1 MIQDFD
7 PGYGHEPFQ
16 ALCREFPDASV
27 YPAEHFRLEWGAVF
41 HRGRLDGTAQ
51 VLILGLAPGMLEV
64 VLRRVIVGHAGQ
76 RLQGFLA
83 KLGIER
89 SYVMINAFL
98 YSAYGQAGCAALQDD
113 PAVLAYRHRWID
125 TLLATSPI
133 RAVIGLGARADGA
146 WRTWQQSRG
155 GSDKGPLY
163 VKMPHP
169 TQPESSAKG
178 DPDRYAAAMET
189 MLGEWNHA
197 LTTLKPAITTPD
209 VERPLVPYGR
219 TLLATEVLPVPT
231 GDLPA
236 GTPAWMG
243 ARDHWTKRSGDSPK
257 IKRGNLTIN
266 IPPDILPL

>member
-7 PGYGHEPFQ
+7 PGYGHEPFRS
-16 ALCREFPDASV
+16 LCREFPDAAV
-27 YPAEHFRLEWGAVF
+27 YPAQHFRLEWGAVF

-51 VLILGLAPGMLEV
+51 VLIIGLAPGMLEV

-98 YSAYGQAGCAALQDD
+98 YSAYGQAGCVAIQDD
-113 PAVLAYRHRWID
+113 PAVVAYRHRWID
-125 TLLATSPI
+125 AIMASSPI
-133 RAVIGLGARADGA
+133 RAVITLGARADSA
-146 WRTWQQSRG
+146 WRLWQEQHG
-155 GSDKGPLY
+155 GPGQGPLC

-178 DPDRYAAAMET
+178 DPDRYAAAMAT
-189 MLGEWNHA
+189 MLREWNAA
-197 LTTLKPAITTPD
+197 LAKLKPVLTPD
-209 VERPLVPYGR
+209 RERPLVPYASD
-219 TLLATEVLPVPT
+219 LVPSDVLPVPT
-231 GDLPA
+231 CDLPA

-243 ARDHWTKRSGDSPK
+243 DRDHWTKRSGDSPK

-266 IPPDILPL
+266 IPPDQLPS